1 MTIEEI
7 KNKLNSNE
15 YDFLREDNHLGENI
29 ILLTLCGSHAY
40 GMDNE
45 NSDLDIRGIALNCK
59 EEILLG
65 KDFDQVVNTD
75 TDTIVYSFNKILQL
89 LTSNNPNTIEAL
101 GCKKEHYLHL
111 SDIGKELLENR
122 KMFLSQIC
130 IHSFGGYAGSQL
142 RRMEN
147 KAARLVGQEQNEEYI
162 LKSINNA
169 KYDFK
174 NRYYP
179 MCDGE
184 LNLYTDKAVQE
195 GYESEIF
202 MDINLKHYPLR
213 DWAGMWNEMK
223 AIVSSYNKIGKRNE
237 KAMAKDKLG
246 KHMAH
251 LIRLYMMCIDILE
264 KEEII
269 TYRENEHDL
278 LMSIRNGEY
287 LDSNRQPTAEF
298 YDLLNEYEKRF
309 DYAKKNTSLSLENY
323 KCEQD
328 YFEEYN
334 RVKDSAISDIKESFG
349 YKQFIEDDMNKYA
362 VTHTD
367 LPTKDIFKPSN
378 DGKLFISIDM
388 RKANFSA
395 LKNYDSGIFDSV
407 DTWEEFISRYTDN
420 KHIINSKYIRQVILG
435 NCNPKR
441 QVTYEKYLMDG
452 ILDYTQKFFIP
463 ISNCVFFSND
473 EIVFDITDI
482 YDKGTIE
489 FLKLCLQK
497 NRAVPV
503 KIEVFTLHK
512 IYGIQGYYKE
522 LEDGTIE
529 LKCLDSYTLPF
540 VLRKFQDQEIT
551 ESDKVFYHEGL
562 LSKFIEVPN
571 INVN

>member
-29 ILLTLCGSHAY
+29 ILLTLGGSHAY

-59 EEILLG
+59 EDILLG
-65 KDFDQVVNTD
+65 KDFDQVINTD
-75 TDTIVYSFNKILQL
+75 TDTTVYSFNKILQL